1 MAFARVQHFDGPPL
15 PANRLRALE
24 LLAQPS
30 VELGELVDIAELDP
44 AMTVALLRMANS
56 ASSSPSRRLT
66 TARTAVVRLGSLPTR
81 RVIAGTVLSTSFPQ
95 PTPDIIDSGEYWRH
109 ALAVALIADAAA
121 VARGSRS
128 EAFTVG
134 LLHDMGCLA
143 MAASEPARYQRV
155 ARLVRA
161 GVTERDAEQAIFGHD
176 HAYYGC
182 LVAEQWGL
190 GDSIARR
197 LATTIPAPRASL
209 RAPSFVRDAW
219 PHALAWGTGAAA
231 SCARCR
237 NWTARTAPC
246 WRPWTVLEGSRRRSK
261 RFARRSGWG
270 QWRAAAVVRDNRAAM
285 TLGVCRA
292 AHPAVRSS

>member
-1 MAFARVQHFDGPPL
+1 MAFARVQHFDVPPL

-190 GDSIARR
+190 GDSIAE
-197 LATTIPAPRASL
+197 AIGDHHTGTTSEL
-209 RAPSFVRDAW
+209 
-219 PHALAWGTGAAA
+219 
-231 SCARCR
+231 
-237 NWTARTAPC
+237 ARTVIRA
-246 WRPWTVLEGSRRRSK
+246 RHVAARAGVGDGRGSELRVMPELDNADRALLASVDGARGLTSKIEAIRSAIGMGPVES
-261 RFARRSGWG
+261 RSSRSG
-270 QWRAAAVVRDNRAAM
+270 
-285 TLGVCRA
+285 
-292 AHPAVRSS
+292 